1 MFASGF
7 SWFRL
12 IPAIDKD
19 TLLASFG
26 LTEHTAMPGHEVAN
40 STVHLHAW
48 LAAFAVI
55 GLAGLARMGLEAAKK
70 RQGIERYVPSG
81 SFDAVSAAEVFAG
94 GILGL
99 MGDLLDKK
107 DQRAFFP
114 LIAGL
119 FSYIFFCN
127 IQSILPGFLPP
138 TDNVNTNVGMAIV
151 VFLTFWGVG
160 LGRDAVGFLKH
171 LAGPALLLAPFMFP
185 LELISL
191 CIRPVSL
198 TVRLTAN
205 LYGDHQVFTILSG
218 IIPVGIPSALLLLA
232 VLVSVVQAF
241 VFSLLTVIYINLS
254 LPHHEHDEG
263 HGHGG
268 ASAH

>member
-1 MFASGF
+1 MLASGF

-19 TLLASFG
+19 TLLSSLG
-26 LTEHTAMPGHEVAN
+26 LTEHHLAAGHEVAN
-40 STVHLHAW
+40 TTVHLHAW
-48 LAAFAVI
+48 LAALTVIACAV
-55 GLAGLARMGLEAAKK
+55 LARMGLESARK
-70 RQGIERYVPSG
+70 RQGLDKYVPSG
-81 SFDAVSAAEVFAG
+81 KFDAVSAAEVFAG

-99 MGDLLDKK
+99 MGDLLEKR

-127 IQSILPGFLPP
+127 IQSIIPGFLPP

-160 LGRDAVGFLKH
+160 LSRDAVGFLKH
-171 LAGPALLLAPFMFP
+171 LAGPALLIAPFMFP

-198 TVRLTAN
+198 TIRLTAN

-218 IIPVGIPSALLLLA
+218 LIPVGIPSALLLLA
-232 VLVSVVQAF
+232 ILVSVIQAF

-254 LPHHEHDEG
+254 LPHHEEHHDG
-263 HGHGG
+263 HG